1 MKTLS
6 LMIIFV
12 FCYPILAS
20 INEEAE
26 GIKVDTNE
34 DELEDE
40 DPIIEDLTDIDLTS
54 LPVVSREIRKS
65 GMFDC
70 EFLEEEFV
78 TYSYH
83 ALARSGNRVEVHLAA
98 IHQLPAKQSRIE
110 YTNPN
115 FPGIKGFLDLR
126 PHLNCFKQDD
136 PQVIDVIKTMLIPP
150 SDKEYNFKNLSANIN
165 GEVGQ
170 PLDAEQLVFGE
181 DFRNGFFIEAGSS
194 DGEFNSDT
202 LHFEINKGWTGLLV
216 EPNPLLFEIGVGKNR
231 KASLL
236 PTCLATQTQPHIV
249 DFDFEAVLKNDTG
262 TFSMG
267 GIVNDG
273 RDDTF
278 QVGLGTGGGNF
289 MGVCLYQKSVCKVY
303 RTEGMYCR
311 YIQYIRILV
320 FVQSGRVHLFIVNCL
335 LKNKFNIHVVY
346 YLYI

>member
-1 MKTLS
+1 MKTSS
-6 LMIIFV
+6 LIIILV

-20 INEEAE
+20 NNEEAE
-26 GIKVDTNE
+26 GINVDTNGDEVE
-34 DELEDE
+34 DD
-40 DPIIEDLTDIDLTS
+40 DPIIEDLSDIDLTN

-65 GMFDC
+65 GKC

-98 IHQLPAKQSRIE
+98 IHQLPVKQSKIE

-115 FPGIKGFLDLR
+115 FPGFKGFLDLR

-170 PLDAEQLVFGE
+170 PLDAEQLVFGD

-194 DGEFNSDT
+194 DGELNSDT
-202 LHFEINKGWTGLLV
+202 LHFEINKGWSGLLV
-216 EPNPLLFEIGVGKNR
+216 EPNPLMFQMGLGKNR
-231 KASLL
+231 KALLL
-236 PTCLATQTQPHIV
+236 PTCLATQTQPHMV

-278 QVGLGTGGGNF
+278 QVGLG
-289 MGVCLYQKSVCKVY
+289 
-303 RTEGMYCR
+303 
-311 YIQYIRILV
+311 
-320 FVQSGRVHLFIVNCL
+320 
-335 LKNKFNIHVVY
+335 NIS
-346 YLYI
+346 

>member
-1 MKTLS
+1 MNTLS
-6 LMIIFV
+6 LMIIYV
-12 FCYPILAS
+12 FCYSIVAS

-26 GIKVDTNE
+26 GIKVDTNK
-34 DELEDE
+34 DELEDD
-40 DPIIEDLTDIDLTS
+40 DPIIEDLSDIDLTS

-78 TYSYH
+78 IYSYH

-98 IHQLPAKQSRIE
+98 IHQLPAQQTKIQ

-126 PHLNCFKQDD
+126 FHLNCFKQDD
-136 PQVIDVIKTMLIPP
+136 PQVIDVIKTMLVPP

-194 DGEFNSDT
+194 DGELNSDT
-202 LHFEINKGWTGLLV
+202 LHFEINKGWSGLLV
-216 EPNPLLFEIGVGKNR
+216 EPNPLMFEMGVGKNR

-278 QVGLGTGGGNF
+278 QVGLGTWGGNF
-289 MGVCLYQKSVCKVY
+289 MCVCLYQKSVCKVY
-303 RTEGMYCR
+303 RTEGVYCK
-311 YIQYIRILV
+311 YIQYIRISV
-320 FVQSGRVHLFIVNCL
+320 FV
-335 LKNKFNIHVVY
+335 
-346 YLYI
+346 